1 MEKMLK
7 KLEKMKQRYETEC
20 EKVKAYEQIIQI
32 HSAYLGI
39 LLKAL
44 EATDKKPFEYTHEA
58 VTEAMENIVVM
69 SAPTEKGFKLFYVEK
84 ENDKDVK

>member
-7 KLEKMKQRYETEC
+7 KLEKMKARYETER

-32 HSAYLGI
+32 HSAYLAV
-39 LLKAL
+39 LLKEL
-44 EATDKKPFEYTHEA
+44 GATGEKPFEYTHEA
-58 VTEAMENIVVM
+58 VTSAMENIVVM

-84 ENDKDVK
+84 ENENAQ

>member
-7 KLEKMKQRYETEC
+7 KLEKMKQRYETER

-32 HSAYLGI
+32 HSAYMGI

-44 EATDKKPFEYTHEA
+44 GATEEKPFEYTHEA
-58 VTEAMENIVVM
+58 VTNAMENINAM
-69 SAPTEKGFKLFYVEK
+69 AIPTENGFKLFYVEK